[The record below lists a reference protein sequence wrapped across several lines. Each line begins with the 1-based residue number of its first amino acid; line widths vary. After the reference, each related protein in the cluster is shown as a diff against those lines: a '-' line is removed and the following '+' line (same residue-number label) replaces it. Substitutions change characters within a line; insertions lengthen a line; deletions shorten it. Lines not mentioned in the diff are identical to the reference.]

1 MPIERNLALNVP
13 PMGLPSKAPAQA
25 PIEFTLG
32 AMPGEAPL
40 EEDYEDEEEYEHFEN
55 IAEMLDEKVL
65 LRIGQQCK
73 MWFDKD
79 KESRAEWEKTI
90 EKGIENLGMNIMD
103 SDDGDAPFDGAC
115 MAVHPLILEAAV
127 KFQSKATSELLPA
140 TGPVRT
146 EVMGA
151 QNDPKLMKANR
162 VKEFMNYQITKQM
175 TEYYPDMEKLLFH
188 LPLYGSAFKKTYWDF
203 NLNRPVSCFIPANDF
218 VINNNQ
224 RSLEKARRYSEILP
238 IMSGAELRN
247 KIINNEYV
255 EPKEWRGKVLE
266 QPEDVSGD
274 FNVGGATSIVID
286 NVHEASNR
294 ASGMSHVDG
303 LFNKEF
309 SLVEQH
315 CFLALPSPFGQS
327 GFTDPYI
334 VTFVR
339 ETGEILSI
347 RRNWDEGDKLRK
359 KIIWF
364 SHYLYVPSF
373 GFYGAGLFHLLG
385 NFQVTLTSIMR
396 SLVDAGQFANLQGGL
411 KLKGLRITGDN
422 SPIAPGEWR
431 ETESPIQDI
440 SKALF
445 PLPYKEPSQV
455 LSMLFQWL
463 DGRAGNFADSTEQ
476 VVNDSTNYGPV
487 GTTVALLEASMKL
500 FSAIHKRC
508 HYSQE
513 QDLKLLAR
521 VNFDYM
527 PEEYPYDVSGGERTV
542 FKSDFDPKVVDVL
555 PVSDPNVTSN
565 AHRLSLAQTKLQ
577 AALQAP
583 NIHNLK
589 QVYRNFYLALGDEN
603 IDSFMTPEVQAAPL
617 SPLEDIMAVNEGKP
631 IKAFPGQDH
640 KSHVEFKM
648 TWLQDPVVGGQ
659 SETMKQFVPLVLAN
673 VREHQ
678 LLQLQEQINGM
689 VNQAQQQAP
698 NQDPKV
704 LAQIQAQAAAEVLK
718 ANKALAE
725 SFGGNEPMQMIAQ
738 AELMKAQTEKARVG
752 HVKTKD
758 LADLAIK
765 AQKVDID
772 RFEALLK
779 SREIGIT
786 ADVEQFRNGLQAVQ
800 LGLQNLMQEAQHMD
814 QKEQN
819 SKKSDMET
827 KKMGVQLA
835 SSIAKRKSEK
845 KNNNEVSGKKTK

>member
-1 MPIERNLALNVP
+1 
-13 PMGLPSKAPAQA
+13 
-25 PIEFTLG
+25 
-32 AMPGEAPL
+32 
-40 EEDYEDEEEYEHFEN
+40 
-55 IAEMLDEKVL
+55 
-65 LRIGQQCK
+65 
-73 MWFDKD
+73 
-79 KESRAEWEKTI
+79 
-90 EKGIENLGMNIMD
+90 
-103 SDDGDAPFDGAC
+103 
-115 MAVHPLILEAAV
+115 
-127 KFQSKATSELLPA
+127 
-140 TGPVRT
+140 
-146 EVMGA
+146 
-151 QNDPKLMKANR
+151 
-162 VKEFMNYQITKQM
+162 
-175 TEYYPDMEKLLFH
+175 
-188 LPLYGSAFKKTYWDF
+188 
-203 NLNRPVSCFIPANDF
+203 
-218 VINNNQ
+218 
-224 RSLEKARRYSEILP
+224 
-238 IMSGAELRN
+238 
-247 KIINNEYV
+247 
-255 EPKEWRGKVLE
+255 
-266 QPEDVSGD
+266 
-274 FNVGGATSIVID
+274 
-286 NVHEASNR
+286 
-294 ASGMSHVDG
+294 
-303 LFNKEF
+303 
-309 SLVEQH
+309 
-315 CFLALPSPFGQS
+315 
-327 GFTDPYI
+327 
-334 VTFVR
+334 
-339 ETGEILSI
+339 
-347 RRNWDEGDKLRK
+347 
-359 KIIWF
+359 
-364 SHYLYVPSF
+364 
-373 GFYGAGLFHLLG
+373 
-385 NFQVTLTSIMR
+385 
-396 SLVDAGQFANLQGGL
+396 
-411 KLKGLRITGDN
+411 
-422 SPIAPGEWR
+422 
-431 ETESPIQDI
+431 
-440 SKALF
+440 
-445 PLPYKEPSQV
+445 
-455 LSMLFQWL
+455 
-463 DGRAGNFADSTEQ
+463 
-476 VVNDSTNYGPV
+476 
-487 GTTVALLEASMKL
+487 MKL

-678 LLQLQEQINGM
+678 LMQLSEQINGM

-718 ANKALAE
+718 ANQALAA

-738 AELMKAQTEKARVG
+738 AELMKAQTEQQRVG

-772 RFEALLK
+772 RFEAMLK
-779 SREIGIT
+779 SREVGIK

-800 LGLQNLMQEAQHMD
+800 LGLQNLMQEAQRMD
-814 QKEQN
+814 QNDQN
-819 SKKSDMET
+819 SKKSDMEL

-835 SSIAKRKSEK
+835 GNIAKRKSEK